1 MANKIQIQI
10 QNTKNKKLPSE
21 ETKLIN
27 KLTEIILWDKLV
39 LGQLHKS
46 SAIFLNFLNYIFFPL
61 KVTGGNRG
69 IGQAIVKRL
78 SQEFNGIVLFTGN
91 SKK

>member
-1 MANKIQIQI
+1 MG
-10 QNTKNKKLPSE
+10 
-21 ETKLIN
+21 LI
-27 KLTEIILWDKLV
+27 
-39 LGQLHKS
+39 S
-46 SAIFLNFLNYIFFPL
+46 SCTTTQVQCNFFNFLNYIFFPL